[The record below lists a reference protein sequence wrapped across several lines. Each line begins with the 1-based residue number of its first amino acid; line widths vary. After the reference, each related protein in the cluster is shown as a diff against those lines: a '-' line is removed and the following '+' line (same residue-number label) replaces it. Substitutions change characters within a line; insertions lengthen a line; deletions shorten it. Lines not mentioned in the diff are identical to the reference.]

1 MLTWYKNL
9 YLGNTVRGQ
18 ERKLIRRLE
27 KGVWLVTIA
36 SNEENNLDLIPS
48 ELLLQKA
55 LRVQCPMIVGIGFTR
70 LEALLILVQIVQEV
84 YRETKDMNIRAWLLE
99 RADGGKI

>member
-1 MLTWYKNL
+1 MELILLPN
-9 YLGNTVRGQ
+9 GAGAVRHQQRAGAHQQ
-18 ERKLIRRLE
+18 EDKDSNGGCQGIVVAIDGELIE
-27 KGVWLVTIA
+27 
-36 SNEENNLDLIPS
+36 PS
-48 ELLLQKA
+48 DQK
-55 LRVQCPMIVGIGFTR
+55 IGFTR

>member
-1 MLTWYKNL
+1 
-9 YLGNTVRGQ
+9 
-18 ERKLIRRLE
+18 
-27 KGVWLVTIA
+27 
-36 SNEENNLDLIPS
+36 
-48 ELLLQKA
+48 
-55 LRVQCPMIVGIGFTR
+55 MIVGIGFTR